1 MKYLPGHFEDYARFC
16 NWTHGEKISLIAVNY
31 LDIAT
36 YGFLVVL
43 AVRNIWVIL
52 FQ

>member
-1 MKYLPGHFEDYARFC
+1 MKYLPGHFEDYARHYD
-16 NWTHGEKISLIAVNY
+16 WTQGEKIAVISVMY

-36 YGFLVVL
+36 YGYLVVL